1 MLPVLRFTAS
11 CASAFT
17 HQAEALTSRQPQPGR
32 SAFLACGCDC
42 LKYGPIGGKTEG
54 TNVEYGGR
62 PLQDMQGKWRGLK
75 ALRYGLLLAV
85 SVATLSGCV
94 SAVST
99 DMRADNKAAQE
110 NEETVAEGSTD
121 ETTTPVVTA
130 DAANTATQDSALTAN
145 AGATAGQPVAGEAG
159 ADMAGVVMQPTTLNA
174 GKASIYS
181 NGAEAA
187 TTGNAYAT
195 QTSGTRTNAAVN
207 SLYATSGAAQA
218 ADQTRRLPVEDMP
231 PVDSTGAQQPVATL
245 GDEQAVVLPD
255 NVPIPKTARTALVAE
270 AAGGNAADLALATP
284 TEEGAA
290 GATADLPATETKAK
304 PEQRK
309 TVTLA
314 SLFANKREAKQQF
327 DGERFSEQPRRTLN
341 RDTAGTTQKASLGT
355 LPGVSMASAMFST
368 NHSEAEEVEDDGPQ
382 FKEVASLAGL
392 ARLAPNGLWLQTDK
406 VRTGCFKPELLKVL
420 KTIEKHY
427 DKPIIVTS
435 GLRDLKINRAKQS
448 LHTRCEAAD
457 IQISGVTKWELAE
470 YLRSMPGRGGVG
482 TYCHTES
489 VHIDVGPERDWNW
502 RCRRRK

>member
-1 MLPVLRFTAS
+1 
-11 CASAFT
+11 
-17 HQAEALTSRQPQPGR
+17 
-32 SAFLACGCDC
+32 
-42 LKYGPIGGKTEG
+42 
-54 TNVEYGGR
+54 
-62 PLQDMQGKWRGLK
+62 MQGKWPGLK

-130 DAANTATQDSALTAN
+130 DAAQRTAQDPSVTAD
-145 AGATAGQPVAGEAG
+145 AGTAAGGQVAGEEAG
-159 ADMAGVVMQPTTLNA
+159 RDMAGLVMQQTTLNA
-174 GKASIYS
+174 GQSSIYA
-181 NGAEAA
+181 NGGQA
-187 TTGNAYAT
+187 GNAYAT
-195 QTSGTRTNAAVN
+195 QTSGTNASVK
-207 SLYATSGAAQA
+207 SLYAGSGGAQG
-218 ADQTRRLPVEDMP
+218 ADQSGRLPVEDMP
-231 PVDSTGAQQPVATL
+231 TVESTGQQPLETL
-245 GDEQAVVLPD
+245 GDQQAEVVLPE

-270 AAGGNAADLALATP
+270 AATGNAADLALAVDDN
-284 TEEGAA
+284 AA
-290 GATADLPATETKAK
+290 LPETTTQAGLAETQTKGK
-304 PEQRK
+304 PRK

-314 SLFANKREAKQQF
+314 SLFASKREAKDQF
-327 DGERFSEQPRRTLN
+327 DGDRFAEQPRRVIN
-341 RDTAGTTQKASLGT
+341 RDSASATQKASLGR
-355 LPGVSMASAMFST
+355 LPGVSTANALFST
-368 NHSEAEEVEDDGPQ
+368 EHSESEEVEDDAPQ

-392 ARLAPNGLWLQTDK
+392 ARLAPNGLWLQTEK
-406 VRTGCFKPELLKVL
+406 VKTGCFKPELLQVL

-435 GLRDLKINRAKQS
+435 GLRDMKRNRAKQS

-457 IQISGVTKWELAE
+457 IQISGVGKWELAE